1 MKVTIETDKIGV
13 YMLLPN
19 LAFIYEPDYKE
30 IQIGFYFLNF
40 SLTIKISK
48 K

>member
-1 MKVTIETDKIGV
+1 MKATIETDTMSV